1 MNCCINERCFHNI
14 SSPTGVVVSP
24 NYPHSYPNEQRCS
37 WLFNSFPGQKIK
49 LIFTDFEL
57 EAEEDCEYD
66 HVVVYDG
73 DSYEA
78 RVLGRFCGIEIPQ
91 NILSTGNKLLM
102 IFESD
107 YAFNGRGFKL
117 THSNGNNI
125 LMHFT

>member
-1 MNCCINERCFHNI
+1 MGVCFI
-14 SSPTGVVVSP
+14 
-24 NYPHSYPNEQRCS
+24 CS

-57 EAEEDCEYD
+57 EAEDCECD
-66 HVVVYDG
+66 HAVVYDG

-117 THSNGNNI
+117 TYSNSNNI